1 MPVSTV
7 TNDAR
12 EAMAAPGSFEALQR
26 SIAQRYEGLSR
37 RLQQVA
43 EYVLTHPDDV
53 ALDTVAVIAG
63 RARVPPSSLIRFA
76 KALGFDGFTEMQR
89 LFRARLIERAP
100 SYGERI
106 RSLGDGREADRRLPA
121 RVLDAFAAASV
132 EALERLRHSLPAER
146 LERALDLLAAAEVI
160 YVAGQRRAFPVAA
173 YLCYLLGQI
182 ERRSHLLDSVGGML
196 EQQARGI
203 TARDGLLAISFR
215 SYAPEVLSLVKDCHA
230 RSVPVIAITDSP
242 LSPLARFASVSFEVI
257 EAEVQAFRSLSAS
270 MCLALALVVSLGHR
284 LETAA
289 GRETQRVRVPN
300 SR

>member
-1 MPVSTV
+1 MPVSTM
-7 TNDAR
+7 TN
-12 EAMAAPGSFEALQR
+12 EVVEEMAAPGSFEALQR
-26 SIAQRYEGLSR
+26 SIAEHYDGLSL
-37 RLQQVA
+37 RLRQVA
-43 EYVLTHPDDV
+43 EYVLAHPDDV

-106 RSLGDGREADRRLPA
+106 RGLGDGHEADHRLPA

-132 EALERLRHSLPAER
+132 EALERLRDSLPTER

-173 YLCYLLGQI
+173 YLCYLLSQL

-196 EQQARGI
+196 EQQARGMI
-203 TARDGLLAISFR
+203 ARDVLLAVSFR

-230 RSVPVIAITDSP
+230 RAVPVIAITDSP
-242 LSPLARFASVSFEVI
+242 LSPLVRFASVSFEVV

-284 LETAA
+284 LESGA
-289 GRETQRVRVPN
+289 GRETQRVRVPG
-300 SR
+300 SP